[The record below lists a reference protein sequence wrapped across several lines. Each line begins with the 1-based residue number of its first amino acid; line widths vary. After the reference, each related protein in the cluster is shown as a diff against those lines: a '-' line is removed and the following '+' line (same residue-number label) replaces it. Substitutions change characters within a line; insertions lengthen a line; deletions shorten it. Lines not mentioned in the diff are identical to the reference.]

1 MRRFVEGLADGERP
15 GAVDRESQHASQEPQ
30 ISDAPMISEVNVG
43 SSARKLRV
51 RRGLSIRQLAQQS
64 GISVNTL
71 SLIENGR
78 TSPTVSTLQQ
88 LAAALGLSVAA
99 FFETGVRQENVVY
112 VKSGQRRRVTFDYG
126 TIENLGAG
134 FINSAVEP
142 FVVTLEAGAGSGP
155 QATVHT
161 GYEFVLCLRGRIVY
175 RIDDRTYLLRQG
187 DSLLLESHLPHCWH
201 NVENKPSEFLL
212 VLSPTD
218 TNDRATDRH
227 FTSTNQ
233 RHPVRNYDGAHYI
246 S

>member
-1 MRRFVEGLADGERP
+1 MRRVAGLPDGQRH
-15 GAVDRESQHASQEPQ
+15 GTVDTQNQHVSKEPLR
-30 ISDAPMISEVNVG
+30 SDTPMVSEVNVG
-43 SSARKLRV
+43 SSVRVLRM
-51 RRGLSIRQLAQQS
+51 RHGLSIRQLARQS

-78 TSPTVSTLQQ
+78 TSPTASTLQQ

-161 GYEFVLCLRGRIVY
+161 GYEFVLCLRGGIVY

-227 FTSTNQ
+227 FTSANQ
-233 RHPVRNYDGAHYI
+233 RHPVRNHNGAHYI
-246 S
+246 C